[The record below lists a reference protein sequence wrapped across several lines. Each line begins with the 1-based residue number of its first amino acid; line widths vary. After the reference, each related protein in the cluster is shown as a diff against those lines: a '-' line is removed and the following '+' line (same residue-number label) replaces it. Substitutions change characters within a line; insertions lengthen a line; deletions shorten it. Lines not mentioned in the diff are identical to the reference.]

1 MTLAPAVFSAAEEQA
16 AFAAAVESLRGLRD
30 QWKAT
35 ADAGDRAKLVNEAAG
50 NLAMLKLVDPVQA
63 DFYLAEVAGVTGVT
77 KGSLRGM
84 VGRASSFY
92 KTTAAAAKSP
102 CKSAPSNTDAMLNAC
117 ADPRPKIRLP
127 GEGRLHSD
135 VATELASYLIG
146 AGIYLWNGE
155 VVAVDG
161 DRLRT
166 VDTQYFRT
174 LAEKF
179 VVFYRQRRS
188 QDQVY
193 QVNVTMREDDARCI
207 LAAPQFS
214 ERLLKL
220 CRVNHARLPVIRAD
234 GRLELLPDGY
244 DFDRQTLTLLGVE
257 YSLDM
262 ELAEA
267 VAIITD
273 LLAEFCFADGER
285 SKAVAVAAML
295 GLYAAQLIPEKSLR
309 PCFIFAANAE
319 GAGKTLLV
327 QVIVAP
333 TLGELPTG
341 CKADAEDELRKVILT
356 AVREGRAVI
365 FLDNLKG
372 RLSSEALEAF
382 LSAPVWSDRK
392 LGVNE
397 TITADNLATV
407 FITGNGLTVSPDM
420 RRRSLFVELHLE
432 VERAEDRQFK
442 RNLDLPT
449 LLTMRPR
456 ILTAFWSLV
465 KHWDAQG
472 RPSPSRSHSAFPS
485 WSNIVAGIV
494 EAAGFACPLDT
505 ANVAAAADADADDVR
520 LLVAGMD
527 GNTALNF
534 PELVA
539 LARSLGCFEA
549 IIGTDETELDRK
561 AKAILARLLTR
572 YDRRL
577 VGHHRFVIEG
587 KGHARKYRVTTTT
600 PQHGDMV
607 EHGVSAKLRKED
619 IREPDGNTMRDHA
632 TMQPHQ
638 PEPEATT
645 SDTLRL

>member
-1 MTLAPAVFSAAEEQA
+1 MKRANAVFLAAEEQT

-30 QWKAT
+30 RWT
-35 ADAGDRAKLVNEAAG
+35 VTIDAGDRAKLVNEAAG

-63 DFYLAEVAGVTGVT
+63 DFYLAEVAEVTGVT

-102 CKSAPSNTDAMLNAC
+102 CKSVPSNADAMLNAC

-146 AGIYLWNGE
+146 AGIYLRNGE

-161 DRLRT
+161 NRLRT

-220 CRVNHARLPVIRAD
+220 RCVNYARLPVIRANGD
-234 GRLELLPDGY
+234 LELLPAGY
-244 DFDRQTLTLLGVE
+244 DLDTLTLT
-257 YSLDM
+257 LDEGHSYPLNM
-262 ELAEA
+262 EIGEA
-267 VAIITD
+267 VAIVND
-273 LLAEFCFADGER
+273 LLAEFCFTDAR
-285 SKAVAVAAML
+285 SKAVAVAAMF

-327 QVIVAP
+327 QVIVTP

-341 CKADAEDELRKVILT
+341 CKADADDELRKVILT

-397 TITADNLATV
+397 TITAANVTTI

-432 VERAEDRQFK
+432 VERAENRQFK

-456 ILTAFWSLV
+456 ILAAFWSLV
-465 KHWDAQG
+465 KHWDLQG
-472 RPSPSRSHSAFPS
+472 RPAPSRSHSAFPS
-485 WSNIVAGIV
+485 WANIVAGIV

-505 ANVAAAADADADDVR
+505 ANVAAATDPDADDMR
-520 LLVAGMD
+520 SLVAGMD
-527 GNTALNF
+527 SKAPVNF
-534 PELVA
+534 AELVA
-539 LARSLGCFEA
+539 LARSLGLFEA

-561 AKAILARLLTR
+561 SKSTLARLLTR

-577 VGHHRFVIEG
+577 VGNHRFVIEG
-587 KGHARKYRVTTTT
+587 KGHARIYRVTVTESL
-600 PQHGDMV
+600 HGDMV
-607 EHGVSAKLRKED
+607 EHGVSTKLGKLQL
-619 IREPDGNTMRDHA
+619 REKDGNTMRDHA

-638 PEPEATT
+638 PESEAT
-645 SDTLRL
+645 DAVFRV